1 MIWAI
6 YRLHYGVDFIKQ
18 SINSIKDD
26 VDKIFIF
33 YSLKPWVKKDQIK
46 YQNKFIQFPE
56 NPENVELFLKENFST
71 EKIFIK
77 NYECKTPLNQFG
89 KLFDLSCEIENKK
102 PKYVLFMEPDMIFG
116 KKQLNKLKLELKLKF
131 WLNFLIA
138 RQIEIWKYEITSK
151 SKNTFRIPLRK
162 KRVGPA
168 LWKVNDKCKIETQF
182 GGGSLKKKNNFSSF
196 IKILNMGFSFN
207 KNTMLYKHLTAMVFS
222 EVIGDSVPDENWYE
236 KKWLNWKIDSKNL
249 EISEGSQHLIKQA
262 YTYTIPDKY
271 YKYLH

>member
-168 LWKVNDKCKIETQF
+168 LWKVNDKFKIETQF
-182 GGGSLKKKNNFSSF
+182 GGGSQKKKNNFSSF

>member
-46 YQNKFIQFPE
+46 YQNKLIQFPE
-56 NPENVELFLKENFST
+56 NPENIELFLKENFST

-89 KLFDLSCEIENKK
+89 KLFDLSCKIENKK

-236 KKWLNWKIDSKNL
+236 KKWLNWSIDSKNL